1 MKNNSKGVGKKIYLV
16 YYNDNTKSFEI
27 KDFDV
32 NFVSGSGVYYIDND
46 DIKYE
51 PFYHIAE
58 YTELP
63 VLVEKLVKTRLLDYL
78 GEEYRLLDFLGEYSW
93 NTAFIMPFIHRE
105 NAEEFIETHQDLL
118 KIKDLSIYGDMI
130 NDKFKYSGIHQLTD
144 LYKAIR
150 PIVKN
155 KEIYKT
161 HSIKNFLYTYI
172 SHVVDICE
180 ALIPE
185 KTEVSI
191 RKNNSKEV
199 GKKIYRVYY
208 NDATKSFEIKD
219 FDVALVNN
227 GDCGGVY
234 YIDHDHDSI
243 KYDTFY
249 YIAEYNDISIIEIR
263 VKNRLLD
270 YLLGDSRRDTEFIIS
285 FIHRENAE
293 EFIETH
299 QDLLKVKDLSI
310 YHDMMD
316 PLFKDS
322 GLQRLAYLNKAIE
335 YIVQNKGNYKTDS
348 IKDFLYTYISDV
360 VDICETLAP
369 EKEKED

>member
-1 MKNNSKGVGKKIYLV
+1 MKNNSRGVGKKIYLV
-16 YYNDNTKSFEI
+16 YCNDNTKSFEI

-58 YTELP
+58 YTELSI
-63 VLVEKLVKTRLLDYL
+63 LVEKQVMNRLLDYIL
-78 GEEYRLLDFLGEYSW
+78 ELSHSSD
-93 NTAFIMPFIHRE
+93 TAYIMSFIHKE
-105 NAEEFIETHQDLL
+105 NAEELIETHQDLL
-118 KIKDLSIYGDMI
+118 KVKDLSIYGDMI
-130 NDKFKYSGIHQLTD
+130 NDKFKYSGIHQLTE

-155 KEIYKT
+155 KENYKT

-172 SHVVDICE
+172 SDVVDICE

-219 FDVALVNN
+219 FDVNFVS
-227 GDCGGVY
+227 GSGVY
-234 YIDHDHDSI
+234 YIDNDNI
-243 KYDTFY
+243 KYDSFY
-249 YIAEYNDISIIEIR
+249 YIAEYNDFSIIEIR

-310 YHDMMD
+310 YRDMMD

-322 GLQRLAYLNKAIE
+322 VAYLNKAIE

>member
-1 MKNNSKGVGKKIYLV
+1 MKNNSKEIGKKLYQV
-16 YYNDNTKSFEI
+16 YYNDISKSFEI
-27 KDFDV
+27 KDFDI

-46 DIKYE
+46 DVKYE

-63 VLVEKLVKTRLLDYL
+63 ILVEKLVKTRLLDYL
-78 GEEYRLLDFLGEYSW
+78 EEEYRLLDFLGEYSW
-93 NTAFIMPFIHRE
+93 NTAFIMSFIHRE
-105 NAEEFIETHQDLL
+105 NAEEFLETHQDLL
-118 KIKDLSIYGDMI
+118 KVKDLSIYGDMI
-130 NDKFKYSGIHQLTD
+130 NDRFKYSGIHQLTD

-172 SHVVDICE
+172 SDVVDICE
-180 ALIPE
+180 ALAPE
-185 KTEVSI
+185 KTVVSI

-219 FDVALVNN
+219 FDVTLLNN

-234 YIDHDHDSI
+234 YIDHDHISI
-243 KYDTFY
+243 KYDRFY
-249 YIAEYNDISIIEIR
+249 YIAEYNDLSIIENR
-263 VKNRLLD
+263 VKIGLL
-270 YLLGDSRRDTEFIIS
+270 YHFLGDRRRDTEFIIS
-285 FIHRENAE
+285 FIHRDNAE

-316 PLFKDS
+316 PWFKES
-322 GLQRLAYLNKAIE
+322 GLHQLVCLNKAIE
-335 YIVQNKGNYKTDS
+335 SIVSSKENYKTDN
-348 IKDFLYTYISDV
+348 IKDFLYTYIGDV
-360 VDICETLAP
+360 VDICKALAP
-369 EKEKED
+369 EKEKEY

>member
-1 MKNNSKGVGKKIYLV
+1 MKNNSRGVGKKIYLV
-16 YYNDNTKSFEI
+16 YCNDNTKSFEI

-32 NFVSGSGVYYIDND
+32 NFVSGSGVYYIDHDND
-46 DIKYE
+46 NIKYE

-58 YTELP
+58 YTELSI
-63 VLVEKLVKTRLLDYL
+63 LVEKQVRNRLLDYIL
-78 GEEYRLLDFLGEYSW
+78 KLSHSSD
-93 NTAFIMPFIHRE
+93 TAYIMSFIHKE

-118 KIKDLSIYGDMI
+118 KVKDLSIYGDMI

-172 SHVVDICE
+172 SDVVDICE

-208 NDATKSFEIKD
+208 NDNTKSFEIKD
-219 FDVALVNN
+219 FDVNFVS
-227 GDCGGVY
+227 GSGVY
-234 YIDHDHDSI
+234 YIDHDNDNI
-243 KYDTFY
+243 KYEPFY
-249 YIAEYNDISIIEIR
+249 HIAEYNDFSIIEIR

-270 YLLGDSRRDTEFIIS
+270 YLLGDNRRDTEFIIS

-310 YHDMMD
+310 YRDMMD

-322 GLQRLAYLNKAIE
+322 VAYLNKAIE

>member
-1 MKNNSKGVGKKIYLV
+1 MKNNSKEIGKKIYLV

-27 KDFDV
+27 KDFDI

-46 DIKYE
+46 DVKYE

-63 VLVEKLVKTRLLDYL
+63 ILVEKLVKNRLLDYL
-78 GEEYRLLDFLGEYSW
+78 GEEYRWDTE
-93 NTAFIMPFIHRE
+93 FIISFIHRE

-118 KIKDLSIYGDMI
+118 KLKDLSIYGDMI
-130 NDKFKYSGIHQLTD
+130 NDRFKYSGIHQLTD

-180 ALIPE
+180 ALAPE
-185 KTEVSI
+185 KTVVSI

-219 FDVALVNN
+219 FDVQLVN
-227 GDCGGVY
+227 DSGVY

-243 KYDTFY
+243 KYDRFY
-249 YIAEYNDISIIEIR
+249 YIAEYNDLSIIENR
-263 VKNRLLD
+263 VKIGLL
-270 YLLGDSRRDTEFIIS
+270 YHFLGDRRRDTEFIIS
-285 FIHRENAE
+285 FIHRDNAE

-322 GLQRLAYLNKAIE
+322 GLQRLTYLNKAIE
-335 YIVQNKGNYKTDS
+335 SIVSSKENYKTDS

-360 VDICETLAP
+360 VDICEALAP
-369 EKEKED
+369 EKEKEY

>member
-1 MKNNSKGVGKKIYLV
+1 MKNNSRGVGKKIYLV
-16 YYNDNTKSFEI
+16 YCNDNTKSFEI

-58 YTELP
+58 YTELSI
-63 VLVEKLVKTRLLDYL
+63 LVEKQVRNRLLDYIL
-78 GEEYRLLDFLGEYSW
+78 ELSHSSD
-93 NTAFIMPFIHRE
+93 TAYIMSFIHKE

-118 KIKDLSIYGDMI
+118 KVKDLSIYGDMI
-130 NDKFKYSGIHQLTD
+130 NDKFKYSGIHQLTE

-155 KEIYKT
+155 KENYKT

-172 SHVVDICE
+172 SDVVDICE

-219 FDVALVNN
+219 FDVNFVS
-227 GDCGGVY
+227 GSGVY
-234 YIDHDHDSI
+234 YIDNDNI
-243 KYDTFY
+243 KYDSFY
-249 YIAEYNDISIIEIR
+249 YIAEYNDFSIIENR

-310 YHDMMD
+310 YRDMMD

-322 GLQRLAYLNKAIE
+322 VAYLNKAIE

>member
-1 MKNNSKGVGKKIYLV
+1 MKNNSKGVDKKLYQV
-16 YYNDNTKSFEI
+16 YYNDVSKSFEI
-27 KDFDV
+27 RDFDI

-46 DIKYE
+46 DVKYE

-63 VLVEKLVKTRLLDYL
+63 ILVEKLVKNRLLDYL
-78 GEEYRLLDFLGEYSW
+78 FDPLRCD
-93 NTAFIMPFIHRE
+93 TAFIMPFIHRE

-118 KIKDLSIYGDMI
+118 KIKDLSIYDDMI
-130 NDKFKYSGIHQLTD
+130 KDRFKYSGLYQLAD

-161 HSIKNFLYTYI
+161 YSVKNFLYTYI

-180 ALIPE
+180 ALAPE
-185 KTEVSI
+185 KTVVSI

-219 FDVALVNN
+219 FDIALVNN

-234 YIDHDHDSI
+234 YIDHDNDSI
-243 KYDTFY
+243 KYDRFY
-249 YIAEYNDISIIEIR
+249 YIAEYNDLSIIENR
-263 VKNRLLD
+263 VKIGLL
-270 YLLGDSRRDTEFIIS
+270 YHFLGDRRHDTEFIIS
-285 FIHRENAE
+285 FIHRDNAE

-299 QDLLKVKDLSI
+299 QDLLKIKDLSI

-316 PLFKDS
+316 PWFKES
-322 GLQRLAYLNKAIE
+322 VLHQLVCLNKAIE
-335 YIVQNKGNYKTDS
+335 SIVSSKENYKTDN
-348 IKDFLYTYISDV
+348 IKDFLYTYIGDV
-360 VDICETLAP
+360 VDICKALAP
-369 EKEKED
+369 EKEKEY

>member
-1 MKNNSKGVGKKIYLV
+1 MKNNSRGVGKKIYLV
-16 YYNDNTKSFEI
+16 YCNDNTKSFEI

-46 DIKYE
+46 
-51 PFYHIAE
+51 
-58 YTELP
+58 
-63 VLVEKLVKTRLLDYL
+63 
-78 GEEYRLLDFLGEYSW
+78 
-93 NTAFIMPFIHRE
+93 N
-105 NAEEFIETHQDLL
+105 
-118 KIKDLSIYGDMI
+118 
-130 NDKFKYSGIHQLTD
+130 
-144 LYKAIR
+144 
-150 PIVKN
+150 
-155 KEIYKT
+155 
-161 HSIKNFLYTYI
+161 
-172 SHVVDICE
+172 
-180 ALIPE
+180 
-185 KTEVSI
+185 
-191 RKNNSKEV
+191 
-199 GKKIYRVYY
+199 
-208 NDATKSFEIKD
+208 
-219 FDVALVNN
+219 
-227 GDCGGVY
+227 
-234 YIDHDHDSI
+234 I
-243 KYDTFY
+243 KYDSFY
-249 YIAEYNDISIIEIR
+249 YIAEYNDFSIIEIR

-310 YHDMMD
+310 YRDMMD

-322 GLQRLAYLNKAIE
+322 VAYLNKAIE